1 VPHASKS
8 GQGAN
13 VAGGFTRGGGS
24 RREDIAARQ
33 LIERN
38 RGTIER
44 LADQLSAGAFS
55 ASRKPRPEPQPEGLI
70 IHALGGPVAAEAPS
84 PYVRISPNDRVVV
97 ADQATGRQ
105 LQFLG
110 QIRRENGVRRFA
122 LATSA
127 NGFFAEVE
135 ADTAA
140 QLAELDG
147 MALGRDYDE
156 DRLSADIGTRLGI
169 GPS

>member
-1 VPHASKS
+1 MLWAD
-8 GQGAN
+8 
-13 VAGGFTRGGGS
+13 
-24 RREDIAARQ
+24 RRPRSAA
-33 LIERN
+33 
-38 RGTIER
+38 
-44 LADQLSAGAFS
+44 
-55 ASRKPRPEPQPEGLI
+55 PR
-70 IHALGGPVAAEAPS
+70 
-84 PYVRISPNDRVVV
+84 PYVRISPNDRVVI

-156 DRLSADIGTRLGI
+156 DASART
-169 GPS
+169 